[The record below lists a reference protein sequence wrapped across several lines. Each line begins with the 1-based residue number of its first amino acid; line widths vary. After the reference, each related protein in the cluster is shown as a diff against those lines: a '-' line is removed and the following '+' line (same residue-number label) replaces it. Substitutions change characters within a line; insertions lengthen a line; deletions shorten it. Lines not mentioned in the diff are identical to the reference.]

1 MTAIRVTC
9 LLALLGYGLLF
20 GLVLLRARH
29 RRAARFFLLYLL
41 AMGIWQGGQTV
52 AVFTEEPNVAL
63 RAYDFLLAFGYSFGF
78 FYAMFV
84 RELVGV
90 RSGRWLVRAGYLS
103 VVGVPLYM
111 LAGGPGLILDVYKQP
126 DVPFFL
132 PHFGTVA
139 TIFGIGVYGFLAYA
153 FVHLLRARQHSTSP
167 EERNRLAY
175 LLMGVPIV
183 ILGSVFNF
191 SPQLRAYPLD
201 IIANLINAALT
212 GLAIVRYR
220 LLDIQVV
227 VRKGL
232 RYTSVTA
239 AVGLIYFALVF
250 LAIQVLHFVSG
261 YQVLLLSLV
270 MATVAA
276 VAVQPLRDVLQARV
290 DKTFFREKYDT
301 AQMLQRLSRTAAAT
315 LDIDR
320 LTGLIVAEVTN
331 TMHIERAAFF
341 LKDGAGGL
349 RLASGLGL
357 NGTGQGRLREDHPV
371 IAAMAHDPQPFVA
384 SQLDRMPLARAF
396 TLQEREQWERLDM
409 ALLVPVAAQ
418 GALVGVLAVGEKR
431 SGVDYSLDDRVAL
444 TTLAN
449 QTAVAVENA
458 RLYAAAQHEL
468 AERQRAESAMRA
480 SLHEKEVLLKEI
492 HHRVKNNLQM
502 IYSLLSLQSQYAADP
517 TTLAALRDSQDRI
530 RSMALVHEKLYQSTN
545 LADIDFGEYLRTL
558 ASHLHRSYAVK
569 ERTVRLVV
577 STAPIRLGIDTALP
591 CALIASELISNALKH
606 AFVGRSEGVLR
617 VNVRTGENG
626 TVQLDV
632 ADDGVGLHRE
642 DRIASPA
649 TLGMQLVEGLVRQ
662 LNGTLITDDSEGTRF
677 SIVFSPPDR

>member
-1 MTAIRVTC
+1 MTAIRATC
-9 LLALLGYGLLF
+9 LLALLGYGFLF
-20 GLVLLRARH
+20 GLVFLRARH
-29 RRAARFFLLYLL
+29 RRAARYFLFYLL
-41 AMGIWQGGQTV
+41 AMAIWQGGQTV
-52 AVFTEEPNVAL
+52 AVFTEAPEVAL
-63 RAYDFLLAFGYSFGF
+63 QAYRVLLALGYSFGF

-84 RELVGV
+84 RELLGI
-90 RSGRWLVRAGYLS
+90 RSGRGLVRAGYIS
-103 VVGVPLYM
+103 VAGVPLYM
-111 LAGGPGLILDVYKQP
+111 LAGGPGLIESVYKEP
-126 DVPFFL
+126 GVPFFL
-132 PHFGTVA
+132 PHFGTAAIV
-139 TIFGIGVYGFLAYA
+139 FGISVYGFLAYA
-153 FVHLLRARQHSTSP
+153 FVHLLRARLHSTSP

-183 ILGSVFNF
+183 IVGSVFNF

-201 IIANLINAALT
+201 VIANLINAMLT

-320 LTGLIVAEVTN
+320 LTNLIVAEVTN

-341 LKDGAGGL
+341 LKDGTSGL

-357 NGTGQGRLREDHPV
+357 DGARQVRLRHDHPV
-371 IAAMAHDPQPFVA
+371 IATMARDPQPFVA

-396 TLQEREQWERLDM
+396 TLQEREQWEKLDM
-409 ALLVPVAAQ
+409 ALLVPVTAQ

-431 SGVDYSLDDRVAL
+431 SGVGYSRDDRIAL

-468 AERQRAESAMRA
+468 AERQRAETAMRA
-480 SLHEKEVLLKEI
+480 SLQEKEVLLKEI

-502 IYSLLSLQSQYAADP
+502 IYSLLSLQSQYADDP
-517 TTLAALRDSQDRI
+517 TTLEALRDSQNRI
-530 RSMALVHEKLYQSTN
+530 RSMALIHEKLYQSTN
-545 LADIDFGEYLRTL
+545 LADIDFGEYLRSL

-569 ERTVRLVV
+569 DRNVRLVV

-606 AFVGRSEGVLR
+606 AFVGRPEGVLR
-617 VNVRTGENG
+617 VNIG
-626 TVQLDV
+626 TDDRGTIRLEV
-632 ADDGVGLHRE
+632 ADDGVGLRHVGQGS
-642 DRIASPA
+642 SPA
-649 TLGMQLVEGLVRQ
+649 TLGMQLVDGLVRQ
-662 LNGTLITDDSEGTRF
+662 LNGTLTTDNTQGTAFTVSF
-677 SIVFSPPDR
+677 SAPAR